1 MGRDELNL
9 PFILDLGRLLSLVS
23 GTLLV
28 AVKGEQLGVL
38 CQLMS
43 TALQLARKALNSS
56 NKKYKTQQML
66 TELHNTGKS

>member
-28 AVKGEQLGVL
+28 AVKGEQLVVL

-43 TALQLARKALNSS
+43 TALQLARK
-56 NKKYKTQQML
+56 QG
-66 TELHNTGKS
+66 TEQ